1 MEDLNGRSGYEHEGI
16 VEGVEPNEDA
26 SMNPAQ
32 DRVIEEAETEGTEVV
47 NGTGEDMEEAARE
60 TLEGPANFNDFELKP
75 GVAHAV
81 EELGY
86 EAPMQVQTETYSD
99 IMAAKDL
106 LVQSR
111 TGSGKTAAFGIP
123 IAQGIVDVE
132 EAKVQC
138 LVICPTRELAG
149 QVAAEL
155 TKLGKYVGLKVAAVY
170 GGAGIEPQ
178 IRAIKEGAQVV
189 VGTPGRV
196 LDHLRRKTLVPT
208 NLKLFVLDE
217 CDEML
222 SMGFQ
227 QEILN
232 IVSQLPTER
241 QTLMFSATI
250 SEDVEELAK
259 TYTRNAS
266 NLSLSDD
273 YIGVKEVD
281 HFYYMVTDAPRHR
294 ELVRVLQHEEVGAA
308 IVFCNTREETGVVAR
323 FLQQK
328 GWQAEPI
335 SSDLTQKDRELV
347 MDRMRKG
354 KIKVLVATDVA
365 ARGLDIQHV
374 THVINYSFPDNAEVY
389 VHRTGR
395 TGRAG
400 KHGTAISLV
409 TPQQI
414 GSLHYVKLAYGIEPG
429 ERHLPTEQ
437 ELASQR
443 EGRRYRN
450 LVRSLPR
457 DPDPEYASL
466 ARRLWHSGNGVAV
479 FSHLLRKY
487 IGGDRPNSGRR
498 TRTRDTESNERPAQR
513 SERRDERGRSD
524 HSNDG
529 LVKLYV
535 NLGRKDGLRTDDVRA
550 FLTEDS
556 SVDAET
562 LKQIRLRDTHTY
574 LFVDPGAVDH
584 LVERI
589 HGKNFKGKSV
599 VVEPARK

>member
-1 MEDLNGRSGYEHEGI
+1 MEDQNGQVG
-16 VEGVEPNEDA
+16 NE
-26 SMNPAQ
+26 
-32 DRVIEEAETEGTEVV
+32 ETKTVEGTEPEMNAPV
-47 NGTGEDMEEAARE
+47 NPAREETMDVSGSIDETKQDMTGEEADAVEEAA
-60 TLEGPANFNDFELKP
+60 NFDGFELKP
-75 GVAHAV
+75 EVARAV
-81 EELGY
+81 EEMGY
-86 EAPMQVQTETYSD
+86 EAPMQVQTETYAD
-99 IMAAKDL
+99 IMAGKDL

-123 IAQGIVDVE
+123 IVQGVVDIDQ
-132 EAKVQC
+132 AAVQC
-138 LVICPTRELAG
+138 LIICPTRELAG
-149 QVAAEL
+149 QVATEL
-155 TKLGKYVGLKVAAVY
+155 TKLGKHAGLKVAAVY

-178 IRAIKEGAQVV
+178 IRSIKEGAQVV

-259 TYTRNAS
+259 TYTRNAA

-294 ELVRVLQHEEVGAA
+294 ELVRVLQHEEIGAA
-308 IVFCNTREETGVVAR
+308 IVFCNTREETGVVAK

-328 GWQAEPI
+328 GWKAEPI
-335 SSDLTQKDRELV
+335 SSDLTQKERERV

-374 THVINYSFPDNAEVY
+374 THVINYSFPDSAEVY

-414 GSLHYVKLAYGIEPG
+414 GSLHYVKLAYGIEPE
-429 ERHLPTEQ
+429 ERHLPSEQ

-466 ARRLWHSGNGVAV
+466 ARRLWHSGNGLAV
-479 FSHLLRKY
+479 FSHLLREY
-487 IGGDRPNSGRR
+487 MGGNRPKSGRR
-498 TRTRDTESNERPAQR
+498 PRSRDESNERPARQ
-513 SERRDERGRSD
+513 SARRDEREY
-524 HSNDG
+524 SNDRHDD

-535 NLGRKDGLRTDDVRA
+535 NLGRKDGLRTEDIRA
-550 FLTEDS
+550 FLTEES
-556 SVDAET
+556 SVDEET
-562 LKQIRLRDTHTY
+562 LRQIRLRDTHTY
-574 LFVDPGAVDH
+574 VFVDPAAVDPF
-584 LVERI
+584 VERI
-589 HGKNFKGKSV
+589 RGKTFKGKSV